1 MYDKRAAPPDV
12 NAEALALFAA
22 GDEKADL
29 EPLPALPGFPFE
41 RHGPQAGMVKGMP
54 YRALSATGSRQT

>member
-22 GDEKADL
+22 GDEKRISSRSQ
-29 EPLPALPGFPFE
+29 PCPASPSSGTARKPE
-41 RHGPQAGMVKGMP
+41 W
-54 YRALSATGSRQT
+54 